1 MVLYYVVFGTLD
13 IEGWIVAV
21 IALGLSFGATS
32 GTTMWTS
39 IGALDAAQEESG
51 LALGYTRAETFRK
64 VIFPQALQQFLPQL
78 VGQFVS
84 LVKDT
89 SIVGFIAVQ
98 DLTRASDLI
107 RARTMDAFFP
117 LVSTAIIYFII
128 CRLLALVLDRLT
140 ARMRS
145 EGAPS
150 AIEG

>member
-1 MVLYYVVFGTLD
+1 
-13 IEGWIVAV
+13 
-21 IALGLSFGATS
+21 
-32 GTTMWTS
+32 
-39 IGALDAAQEESG
+39 
-51 LALGYTRAETFRK
+51 
-64 VIFPQALQQFLPQL
+64 
-78 VGQFVS
+78 VS

-145 EGAPS
+145 EGTPS